1 MPRPPRCR
9 RICDVPQ
16 VDTFC
21 PNGGKDTE
29 PILLTLLYLG
39 IKNIRLGPT
48 LPAFVSPNVL
58 NYLVENFGIA
68 PITTPEE
75 DLKQLL
81 K

>member
-9 RICDVPQ
+9 RICGVPQ